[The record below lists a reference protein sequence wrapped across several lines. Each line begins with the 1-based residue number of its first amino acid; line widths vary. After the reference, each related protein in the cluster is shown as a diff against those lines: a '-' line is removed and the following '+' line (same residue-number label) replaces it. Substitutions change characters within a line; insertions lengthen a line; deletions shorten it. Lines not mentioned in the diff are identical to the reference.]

1 MKFMQDVNLLSKNVR
16 AKKEKEIERI
26 RTAAPKIADH
36 SKGQKVA
43 GKFSSINFFSRF
55 FKRSAPKPSPEDAAI
70 AAQSLLQTPKEVLPP
85 APPQAPPSPLKPM
98 PVPETMK
105 AQLPQKPPAPIP
117 VPAQPKPAPV
127 VIKKASDGIILP
139 DISSIIQKNIEKP
152 AEPIA
157 PIAQRQPAVPP
168 PPPIK
173 KIEVMPSFEKKAPP
187 VPIDKINIGAAKEAR
202 PEPKP
207 KPQVSVMPQKEIIKP
222 APSVWVAAGAGILSL
237 AFAASFIAGSFFV
250 LNRWV
255 MALEKVK
262 TTYEERSL
270 AVEKIIKNTDQYS
283 QESDDL
289 AQKTQILYEIFKSEN
304 KSENQ

>member
-1 MKFMQDVNLLSKNVR
+1 MQDVNLLSKNVR

-55 FKRSAPKPSPEDAAI
+55 FKKSAPKPLSENATI
-70 AAQSLLQTPKEVLPP
+70 ADQSILQTPKEVLPP
-85 APPQAPPSPLKPM
+85 ASPQVPPSPLKPI
-98 PVPETMK
+98 
-105 AQLPQKPPAPIP
+105 PIP
-117 VPAQPKPAPV
+117 ILIQPKPASPI
-127 VIKKASDGIILP
+127 IKKASDGIILP
-139 DISSIIQKNIEKP
+139 DISSIVQKNIEKS

-157 PIAQRQPAVPP
+157 SIAQRQPMVSP

-173 KIEVMPSFEKKAPP
+173 KIEVMPSFAEKTP
-187 VPIDKINIGAAKEAR
+187 VNLPNNVNIGAEKKV
-202 PEPKP
+202 EPVLP
-207 KPQVSVMPQKEIIKP
+207 KTEPTVTAMPQKEIIKP
-222 APSVWVAAGAGILSL
+222 APSVRVVAGAGILSL
-237 AFAASFIAGSFFV
+237 VFAASFIAGSFFV

-262 TTYEERSL
+262 ATYEERSRS
-270 AVEKIIKNTDQYS
+270 VEKIIKNVDQYA
-283 QESDDL
+283 QESNDL